1 MRHVDTLVVGAG
13 FGGLSVAL
21 TLAEQGADVL
31 LVEAL
36 KYPGGCASTFTKQG
50 FKFEAGA
57 TLFSGFG
64 PGQLMR
70 EWIDRYGLDVQ
81 VQMSDPTVQLPAPDL
96 VLPSLRRTERPVQD
110 AMECHGAH
118 QPRAALDAVCQ
129 ITVQAPASQAQAPFA
144 MGAMDDCFRLGTG
157 AAL

>member
-1 MRHVDTLVVGAG
+1 MTLRHATTRCVMGSTGA
-13 FGGLSVAL
+13 L
-21 TLAEQGADVL
+21 E
-31 LVEAL
+31 
-36 KYPGGCASTFTKQG
+36 YPGGWS
-50 FKFEAGA
+50 
-57 TLFSGFG
+57 
-64 PGQLMR
+64 
-70 EWIDRYGLDVQ
+70 DRYVLDVQ

-118 QPRAALDAVCQ
+118 QPRADLDAVCQ

-157 AAL
+157 VAL